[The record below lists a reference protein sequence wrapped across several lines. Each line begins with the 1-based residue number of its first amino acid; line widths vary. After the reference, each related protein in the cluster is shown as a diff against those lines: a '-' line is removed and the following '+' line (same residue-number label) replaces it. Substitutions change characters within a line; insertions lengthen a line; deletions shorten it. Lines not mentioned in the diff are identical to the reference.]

1 MNTRVAIYVR
11 VSTQEQAKEGYSI
24 GEQTE
29 RLKIYASIHD
39 WTVVKIYTDAGH
51 SGASV
56 NRPALQDL
64 IHDVKSGLIDKVV
77 VYKLD
82 RLSRSQKDTLTLVE
96 DIMLKNG
103 CDFES
108 ITEKF
113 DTATPLGKA
122 MIGILAVFA
131 QLEREQIRERLTMGM
146 EARIKEGKWKGG
158 AHVPFG
164 YEYDGEKLV
173 INEPKAAIIRKMFS
187 DFNAGVPITTIANRL
202 TDQGV
207 RLNHGARISR
217 TQARY
222 ILKNKTYCG
231 YLRMNDQWIKGLHDP
246 IISEAEFEKAQIVL
260 DANFKRFKDSHI
272 RTGYGQISSNL
283 GGILFCGQCGAKYA
297 KAISGTKGYGAG
309 LHYNYVCY
317 SRNKRHKTMVKDP
330 DCHNKIW
337 KMEELDA
344 LIFGEIKKLAI
355 DPDYIKQIRQDRR
368 PDDTADL
375 LKNQI
380 KQINKQLDRYL
391 DLYGSGIYGMEE
403 INAKAA
409 PLNEQ
414 KMQLLAQLEKLA
426 AEKPAV
432 VQDPVVMAQSLED
445 ALDHGSLEDRR
456 KIILALINKIVLDG
470 EDVIIHWNI

>member
-1 MNTRVAIYVR
+1 MNTRVALYVR

-29 RLKIYASIHD
+29 RLKMYASIHD
-39 WTVVKIYTDAGH
+39 WTVVKVYTDAGQ
-51 SGASV
+51 SGASM

-64 IHDVKSGLIDKVV
+64 IHDVKAGMIDKVV

-131 QLEREQIRERLTMGM
+131 QLEREQIKERLSMGM
-146 EARIKEGKWKGG
+146 QARIKEGKWKGG

-173 INEPKAAIIRKMFS
+173 IKEPNAAIIRKMFA
-187 DFNAGVPITTIANRL
+187 DFNAGLAITTIANRL

-231 YLRMNDQWIKGLHDP
+231 YLRMNDQWIKGLHEP
-246 IISEAEFEKAQIVL
+246 IISEEEFDKAQVVL
-260 DANFKRFKDSHI
+260 DDNFKRFKESNI
-272 RTGYGQISSNL
+272 RTGYGQISTNL
-283 GGILFCGQCGAKYA
+283 GGILFCGRCGAKYA
-297 KAISGTKGYGAG
+297 KTISGSKGYGNG

-317 SRNKRHKTMVKDP
+317 SRNKRHKIMIKDP
-330 DCHNKIW
+330 TCQNKIW
-337 KMEELDA
+337 KVEDLDA
-344 LIFGEIKKLAI
+344 LVFGEIKKLAI
-355 DPDYIKQIRQDRR
+355 DPEYIKQIRQDRR
-368 PDDTADL
+368 PDNIIDIL
-375 LKNQI
+375 EQQI
-380 KQINKQLDRYL
+380 QQINKQLERYL
-391 DLYGSGIYGMEE
+391 DLYGSGIYDLDD

-414 KMQLLAQLEKLA
+414 KLQLMSELEKLKSA
-426 AEKPAV
+426 QPAV

-445 ALDHGSLEDRR
+445 ALENGTLKDRR